1 MEVSKPKPISKTTNK
16 TRLVW
21 GEPFKNMIKTV
32 TRELELRRSLRTEI
46 MSIDDATLINDV
58 AIEIRHYVINHQHR
72 FPGIYENPNTRL
84 SGDSNSFPDHY
95 AIMISI
101 TEVDN
106 LDNYT
111 GFSDMIET
119 LRKNEKLELENLAD
133 EDHLYGDDDRLN
145 CSCGHTIC
153 MNNSF
158 LIRNSVNGMTLLLG
172 IECIKKND
180 IVSYETLN
188 AATMKHNAVKK
199 RINEIKNYLDK
210 KIKNYQKTM
219 YRRQLSRV
227 FEFLKSLAKRSGRL
241 DILGF
246 GRYLLMT
253 YHKFMFHKSPTI
265 VDYRNGFLNNFWGFS
280 EDKIT
285 SKMREAVIKY
295 NVYKQNI
302 EGDLRYPVT

>member
-1 MEVSKPKPISKTTNK
+1 MKVSEPKPKTTNK

-46 MSIDDATLINDV
+46 MSIDDANLIDDV
-58 AIEIRHYVINHQHR
+58 EIDIRHYVIEHQHR

-106 LDNYT
+106 LDNYN
-111 GFSDMIET
+111 GFLDMIET
-119 LRKNEKLELENLAD
+119 LRSKEIIELENLAD
-133 EDHLYGDDDRLN
+133 EDHLYGDNDQLK
-145 CSCGHTIC
+145 CSCGHTIK

-172 IECIKKND
+172 SECIEKSD

-188 AATMKHNAVKK
+188 AAKLKHNAVKK
-199 RINEIKNYLDK
+199 RIKEIKNELDK
-210 KIKNYQKTM
+210 KIKNYQKTL
-219 YRRQLSRV
+219 RLKQLSCT
-227 FEFLKSLAKRSGRL
+227 FEFIKSLAKRSGRL

-246 GRYLLMT
+246 GSYRLMT
-253 YHKFMFHKSPTI
+253 YHKFMFHKHHII
-265 VDYRNGFLNNFWGFS
+265 VDYRNGFLDNFWGFS
-280 EDKIT
+280 EDKIST
-285 SKMREAVIKY
+285 KMREAVIKY
-295 NVYKQNI
+295 NMYKQNI
-302 EGDLRYPVT
+302 EGDLHYPVT

>member
-1 MEVSKPKPISKTTNK
+1 MEVSEPKSKTTNK

-21 GEPFKNMIKTV
+21 GEPYKNMIKTV
-32 TRELELRRSLRTEI
+32 TRELDLRRSLRTET
-46 MSIDDATLINDV
+46 MSIDDANLLNDV
-58 AIEIRHYVINHQHR
+58 ANEIRQYVINNQHR

-106 LDNYT
+106 LDNYK

-119 LRKNEKLELENLAD
+119 LRKNEQLELSNLAD
-133 EDHLYGDDDRLN
+133 EEHLYGDEDRLN

-153 MNNSF
+153 MNYSF
-158 LIRNSVNGMTLLLG
+158 LLRNSSNGMTLLLG
-172 IECIKKND
+172 MDCIEKNE
-180 IVSYETLN
+180 ILSFETLKI
-188 AATMKHNAVKK
+188 AKQKRETVRK
-199 RINEIKNYLDK
+199 RIKQINDEVNK
-210 KIKNYQKTM
+210 KIKNFQKTM

-227 FEFLKSLAKRSGRL
+227 FEFIKSLAKRSGRL

-246 GRYLLMT
+246 GSYPLMT
-253 YHKFMFHKSPTI
+253 YHKFMFHKHPRI
-265 VDYRNGFLNNFWGFS
+265 VDYRNGFLSNFWGFS
-280 EDKIT
+280 EDKIS
-285 SKMREAVIKY
+285 SKLRDAIKKY

>member
-1 MEVSKPKPISKTTNK
+1 MEVSEPKSKTTNK
-16 TRLVW
+16 TRLVY

-32 TRELELRRSLRTEI
+32 TRALELRHSLRTET
-46 MSIDDATLINDV
+46 MSIDDAPLINDV
-58 AIEIRHYVINHQHR
+58 ANEIRHYVINNQHR

-84 SGDSNSFPDHY
+84 SGNSNSFPDNY
-95 AIMISI
+95 TIMRSI
-101 TEVDN
+101 AEVDN
-106 LDNYT
+106 LDNYN
-111 GFSDMIET
+111 GFSDMEET
-119 LRKNEKLELENLAD
+119 LRENEILELENLAN

-145 CSCGHTIC
+145 CSCGHIIS

-158 LIRNSVNGMTLLLG
+158 LLRNSSNGMTLLLG

-180 IVSYETLN
+180 IVSYETLR
-188 AATMKHNAVKK
+188 AATLKHNAVIK
-199 RINEIKNYLDK
+199 RIKEIKKEVNN
-210 KIKNYQKTM
+210 KIKSFQKTM

-227 FEFLKSLAKRSGRL
+227 FEFIKSLAKRSGRL

-246 GRYLLMT
+246 GSYPLMT
-253 YHKFMFHKSPTI
+253 YHKFMFHKHPRI

-280 EDKIT
+280 EDKIS
-285 SKMREAVIKY
+285 SKMRDAIKKY